1 MLSGYYG
8 LYSEQKIVYSKFR
21 TEWIDKRPGDPYS
34 RGKIEG
40 ELTAL
45 PGPGEEPEI
54 AALPDQDTPGE
65 IEAQAQPIL
74 LPHSRA
80 PVEAGKDLSL
90 LFLWDAGAAVR
101 DPDAAK

>member
-1 MLSGYYG
+1 MDR
-8 LYSEQKIVYSKFR
+8 QKGQVTPIPEEDRGR
-21 TEWIDKRPGDPYS
+21 THCP
-34 RGKIEG
+34 
-40 ELTAL
+40 A
-45 PGPGEEPEI
+45 GPGEEPEI

-90 LFLWDAGAAVR
+90 LLPWDAGAAVR